1 MGEDKER
8 LKGTRKIKGGLNDRQ
23 RKKRS
28 RNALDYERSST
39 ESRAK
44 GREEACEEA
53 DKESRVAMELI
64 IIAVLAVMLPIM
76 SVTFFIIGYNI
87 NASKRIFV
95 PHKKRK
101 PTKDEIML
109 ERIDKATV

>member
-1 MGEDKER
+1 
-8 LKGTRKIKGGLNDRQ
+8 
-23 RKKRS
+23 
-28 RNALDYERSST
+28 
-39 ESRAK
+39 
-44 GREEACEEA
+44 
-53 DKESRVAMELI
+53 MELI
-64 IIAVLAVMLPIM
+64 AIIVLAALLPIM
-76 SVTFFIIGYNI
+76 SITFFIIGYNI